1 METDDWKDG
10 RTKKHNPKFPTI
22 KDGEE
27 EEVEEQEEEPD
38 RDVEEVETQLVLLE
52 EETGGRCWWWEGV
65 GVSVAILE

>member
-27 EEVEEQEEEPD
+27 EEEVEEQEEEPD
-38 RDVEEVETQLVLLE
+38 RDVEEVETQLVLLRRRPVGGV
-52 EETGGRCWWWEGV
+52 GGRKVW
-65 GVSVAILE
+65 L